1 MPQSNNYNNNHNN
14 NNKFIAIV
22 NIENKHFLDDP
33 EGETILNDLI
43 LKEGYNNIVSVRT
56 AKTLRIELF
65 AKDIKDATFKV
76 KEMCDNL
83 RIYNPI
89 VSNCNIKIKRINNQ
103 TEKINS

>member
-1 MPQSNNYNNNHNN
+1 MYESNNKNKNK

-56 AKTLRIELF
+56 AKSLKIE
-65 AKDIKDATFKV
+65 
-76 KEMCDNL
+76 C
-83 RIYNPI
+83 
-89 VSNCNIKIKRINNQ
+89 
-103 TEKINS
+103 

>member
-1 MPQSNNYNNNHNN
+1 MSGLNNNNDNN

-43 LKEGYNNIVSVRT
+43 LKEGYHNVVSVRT
-56 AKTLRIELF
+56 AKSLRIELF
-65 AKDIKDATFKV
+65 AKDIKEAKSKV
-76 KEMCDNL
+76 EEMCDNL

-89 VSNCNIKIKRINNQ
+89 VSCCHIKVKRISNQ
-103 TEKINS
+103 AEKV